1 MQPHRGGSAT
11 NVAGRCHDRYGYL
24 EANDFGRRACTL
36 CYIYLFPSQWPKY
49 VAVMP
54 DNIYLM
60 AVTDVGD
67 TNNETGNVVS
77 DPRLYDADA
86 AVLMVSFRQL
96 SQVDLQQKL
105 Q

>member
-1 MQPHRGGSAT
+1 
-11 NVAGRCHDRYGYL
+11 
-24 EANDFGRRACTL
+24 
-36 CYIYLFPSQWPKY
+36 
-49 VAVMP
+49 MP

-96 SQVDLQQKL
+96 SQVDLQQEL